1 MQERQNR
8 ELFTK
13 ELVYSLIS
21 PEFDNLNL
29 STSVKRRSNDSKKD
43 NKENE
48 QSECDRSTKENC
60 LEEDCAVKDREGQE
74 KEEIVVKRTSI
85 NQELVVENNDVG
97 AEASEP
103 LLASATGTSEA
114 STTDGFCAERM
125 RLSKQR
131 AAESLTSDDSSRNS
145 RSDESIS

>member
-85 NQELVVENNDVG
+85 NQGLVVENNDVG

-103 LLASATGTSEA
+103 LLASATGTS
-114 STTDGFCAERM
+114 
-125 RLSKQR
+125 K
-131 AAESLTSDDSSRNS
+131 TSNKDP
-145 RSDESIS
+145 